1 MSTKT
6 DVKNEEGTGWVA
18 PLCHVGLDEMIHAM
32 MNEFFSP
39 SSFWRRMVALVLPPL
54 AAKKIETKTASR
66 RKREQDCK
74 REGGRREGEVIL
86 DSTRKGPPPRH
97 HCYRHSTA
105 ENDDAED
112 GRRRQWCVSHAA
124 CALEPTLIINAA
136 PPWCSPNDRR
146 VRLRLPIFSLS
157 FRSLPDSSWGRC

>member
-74 REGGRREGEVIL
+74 REGGREEGGRGYSRL
-86 DSTRKGPPPRH
+86 HKKG
-97 HCYRHSTA
+97 
-105 ENDDAED
+105 
-112 GRRRQWCVSHAA
+112 AA
-124 CALEPTLIINAA
+124 AA
-136 PPWCSPNDRR
+136 PP
-146 VRLRLPIFSLS
+146 LLPSLYW
-157 FRSLPDSSWGRC
+157 RE